1 MKANLYFSDY
11 FDADPQV
18 LEDYGAFDISVVSDL
33 PLFIDPFLLFNSEKR
48 EYQELHEGIIRYLRF
63 LRQEATP
70 DLDPGLVK
78 AWYRFKEVRQNWLGF
93 AVFGNG
99 GSALGQDF
107 ARSLRDSLGTILD
120 NFGDEEITRG
130 SHLEKLC
137 LIKPGV
143 GRDRISDFTTNLIK
157 DYLLEYTQEFAREH
171 LQPEQC
177 RDFAV
182 TRARF
187 SFDTKSWETRS
198 YYLPILREDFVLLTP
213 ADLLT
218 KDDTWIN
225 HGDMIR
231 SFERLPAAVEDDALR
246 AQINYYFASRLST
259 KPTDKERAAAAQA
272 TIQKFR
278 ELIDIY
284 IRMQEDGGDRAEAIS
299 AEKTRRVHETLVSLV
314 QQIILDLASKSDFY
328 RRNWTSYDEARE
340 RVLAFKHYVENQDG
354 YQLLNRGDD
363 SKPSNEKEVQ
373 LFFGLIWCNT
383 EFDVNREPN
392 NGRGPV
398 DFKVSFGA
406 GDKSLIEF
414 KLAKSSSLKRNLE
427 KQVEIY
433 EKANGTRTSL
443 KIVICYTAEDQ
454 ARLDGVLKE
463 LGLVGEEAII
473 AIDARA
479 DNKPSASKA

>member
-1 MKANLYFSDY
+1 VKANLYFSDY
-11 FDADPQV
+11 FHVSPQV
-18 LEDYGAFDISVVSDL
+18 LEAYGAFDISVVSDL
-33 PLFIDPFLLFNSEKR
+33 PLFIDPFLLFNSPKP

-63 LRQEATP
+63 LREEASP
-70 DLDPGLVK
+70 RLDPGLVK
-78 AWYRFKEVRQNWLGF
+78 AWYRFKEVKQNWLGF
-93 AVFGNG
+93 SVFGNG

-107 ARSLRDSLGTILD
+107 ATTLRDSLGTILD

-157 DYLLEYTQEFAREH
+157 DYLLQYTQEFARTNIH
-171 LQPEQC
+171 PDQC

-182 TRARF
+182 TRSRF
-187 SFDTKSWETRS
+187 NYATRSWETRS
-198 YYLPILREDFVLLTP
+198 YYLPELRNDFVVLTP
-213 ADLLT
+213 SDLLT
-218 KDDTWIN
+218 KDETWIN

-231 SFERLPAAVEDDALR
+231 SFDRLPGAVEDDALR
-246 AQINYYFASRLST
+246 GQINHYFASRLT
-259 KPTDKERAAAAQA
+259 AKPTDRERASAAQA
-272 TIQKFR
+272 TILHFR

-284 IRMQEDGGDRAEAIS
+284 IRMQEDQGERAEAIS
-299 AEKTRRVHETLVSLV
+299 SEKTKRVHDTLVSLV
-314 QQIILDLASKSDFY
+314 RQIIPDLAGKSDFY
-328 RRNWTSYDEARE
+328 ERGWTSYDEARD
-340 RVLAFKHYVENQDG
+340 RVLAFKNYVENQDG
-354 YQLLNRGDD
+354 YQLLNRGHEF
-363 SKPSNEKEVQ
+363 KPSNEKEVQ
-373 LFFGLIWCNT
+373 LFFGLIWCNS

-433 EKANGTRTSL
+433 EKANGTRKSL
-443 KIVICYTAEDQ
+443 KVVICYTAEDQ
-454 ARLDGVLKE
+454 ERLARVLSE
-463 LGLVGEEAII
+463 LNLTDEEAII
-473 AIDARA
+473 TIDARA
-479 DNKPSASKA
+479 DNKPSASTA